1 MSNQESVAPPC
12 VDVTLIYSLWFRSSS
27 PPARRPPL
35 ANTLPARL
43 HIFGRKLLAGVESN
57 FQSVSLSPSL
67 RRNPARQEEGRRED
81 GIVWSSTSSSA
92 AAVIFAH
99 TMAALARG
107 GQRRRTSEEKKGI
120 RFRIPKFFPN
130 RAEPGQ
136 ERRSERGKQSDLFG
150 ARNALRLST
159 AECVVSALLK
169 RIWESCSPRPPTHS
183 VLHVNTME
191 GSPLTF

>member
-1 MSNQESVAPPC
+1 MAPPC

-57 FQSVSLSPSL
+57 FQSVSPSL

-81 GIVWSSTSSSA
+81 GIVWSPSSSSSA

-130 RAEPGQ
+130 RAEPGK
-136 ERRSERGKQSDLFG
+136 ERRTKRARGAK
-150 ARNALRLST
+150 RLIWRKKCIEIEHSRV
-159 AECVVSALLK
+159 CCKRSA
-169 RIWESCSPRPPTHS
+169 
-183 VLHVNTME
+183 
-191 GSPLTF
+191 